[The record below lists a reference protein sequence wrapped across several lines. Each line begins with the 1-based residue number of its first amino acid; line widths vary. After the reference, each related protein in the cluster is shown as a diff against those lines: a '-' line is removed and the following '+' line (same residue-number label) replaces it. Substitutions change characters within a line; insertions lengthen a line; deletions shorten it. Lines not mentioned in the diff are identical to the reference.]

1 MGRPRPLMGY
11 ALAWPLLIWVDDTT
25 LATLADGAAYMLL
38 GIGGYGIIRTS
49 HGRGGDMPTFVDP
62 ETIEWYRYP
71 ALAENPHGKRWIKS
85 EALLGLAPNTIDA
98 YARGVNDFLDFCRR
112 THLDALA
119 VSKSDIAC
127 YVGDLRQRPVPQKM
141 HQDLLGSNARLSN
154 ATLQQ
159 RITAVRL
166 FFDFLVEEHLRE
178 ENPVSHGRYT
188 PGKAFGT
195 RQERALIPK
204 WQTLP
209 WIPTDAQWQTFLTT
223 AQSESIRTR
232 CMIALAY
239 DAALRRE
246 ELCSLQSD
254 DVDPA
259 YRLLRLRAETT
270 KGHRQR
276 TVPYSATS
284 GELLRAYLLHR
295 KSVAKSRG
303 PLFLSESPRNY
314 ASPLTLWTW
323 SKVVRQIA
331 NRAGL
336 PQFSTHTFRHLCL
349 TDLARAGWD
358 LHEIAVFA
366 GHRNPQTTLLYIH
379 LSGHDLADR
388 LAQGME
394 QIHAWRL
401 QTLAHTFS
409 EKEGEE

>member
-1 MGRPRPLMGY
+1 
-11 ALAWPLLIWVDDTT
+11 
-25 LATLADGAAYMLL
+25 MLF
-38 GIGGYGIIRTS
+38 GISRYGIIETS
-49 HGRGGDMPTFVDP
+49 NKRGGNMATFIDP
-62 ETIEWYRYP
+62 ASIEWYRYP
-71 ALAENPHGKRWIKS
+71 MLAENPHGKHWIES

-98 YARGVNDFLDFCRR
+98 YARGANDFLAFCQR
-112 THLDALA
+112 TGVDLLIASKGDLA
-119 VSKSDIAC
+119 R
-127 YVGDLRQRPVPQKM
+127 YVGDLRQRPGPQKAQ
-141 HQDLLGSNARLSN
+141 QDILGENSHLSN

-166 FFDFLVEEHLRE
+166 FFDFLVEEHVRE
-178 ENPVSHGRYT
+178 ENPVGRGRYT
-188 PGKAFGT
+188 PGKAFGS

-209 WIPTDAQWQTFLTT
+209 WIPSDSQWQAFLVA
-223 AQSESIRTR
+223 AQSEPIRTR
-232 CMIALAY
+232 CMVALAY

-246 ELCSLQSD
+246 ELCSLHSD

-259 YRLLRLRAETT
+259 HRLLRLRAETT

-284 GELLRAYLLHR
+284 GELLRAYLAHR
-295 KSVAKSRG
+295 RTIAKQRG

-314 ASPLTLWTW
+314 ASPLSLWTW

-331 NRAGL
+331 DRVGL

-358 LHEIAVFA
+358 LHEIALFA

-379 LSGHDLADR
+379 LSGRDLADR

-394 QIHAWRL
+394 QIHAWRV

-409 EKEGEE
+409 QNEGER

>member
-1 MGRPRPLMGY
+1 
-11 ALAWPLLIWVDDTT
+11 
-25 LATLADGAAYMLL
+25 
-38 GIGGYGIIRTS
+38 
-49 HGRGGDMPTFVDP
+49 MPTFTDP
-62 ETIEWYRYP
+62 ESIEWYRYP
-71 ALAENPHGKRWIKS
+71 VLAENPHGKQWIKS

-98 YARGVNDFLDFCRR
+98 YARGVNDFLEFCQRADVNLL
-112 THLDALA
+112 TASKGDLA
-119 VSKSDIAC
+119 R
-127 YVGDLRQRPVPQKM
+127 YVGDLRQRPGPQKT
-141 HQDLLGSNARLSN
+141 HRDLLGQSSHLSN

-159 RITAVRL
+159 RLTAVRL
-166 FFDFLVEEHLRE
+166 FFDFLVEEHVRE
-178 ENPVSHGRYT
+178 ENPVGRGRYT
-188 PGKAFGT
+188 PGKAFGP

-209 WIPTDAQWQTFLTT
+209 WIPSDAQWQAFLAA

-254 DVDPA
+254 DLDPA
-259 YRLLRLRAETT
+259 HRILRLRAETT

-276 TVPYSATS
+276 MVPYSATS
-284 GELLRAYLLHR
+284 GELLRAYLTHR
-295 KSVAKSRG
+295 RTLSQQRG

-331 NRAGL
+331 DRADL

-349 TDLARAGWD
+349 TDLARTGWD
-358 LHEIAVFA
+358 LHEIALFA

-379 LSGHDLADR
+379 LSGRDLADR

-394 QIHAWRL
+394 QIHAWRV
-401 QTLAHTFS
+401 QTLAHTIS
-409 EKEGEE
+409 EKEGER